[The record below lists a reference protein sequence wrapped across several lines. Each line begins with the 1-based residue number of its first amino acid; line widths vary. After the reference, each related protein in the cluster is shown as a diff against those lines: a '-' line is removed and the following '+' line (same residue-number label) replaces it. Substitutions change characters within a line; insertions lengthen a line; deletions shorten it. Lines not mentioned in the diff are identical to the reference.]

1 MSFQDLNIARILEEL
16 DEQYCVVIDKHEQI
30 STVQTQ
36 TPLRPKK
43 CCLEVC
49 KKKLFLSDFQC
60 KCTKIYCSAHRAPEV
75 HSCTFDFKKLGNDEL
90 TKRIGSAV
98 VGNKV
103 DRI

>member
-16 DEQYCVVIDKHEQI
+16 DEEYCVVIDKQEPI
-30 STVQTQ
+30 STIKT
-36 TPLRPKK
+36 LRPKK

-49 KKKLFLSDFQC
+49 KKKLFLSDFPC
-60 KCTKIYCSAHRAPEV
+60 KCSKIFCSAHRAPEV
-75 HSCTFDFKKLGNDEL
+75 HECTFDFKKLGNEEL
-90 TKRIGSAV
+90 AKRIGSAV